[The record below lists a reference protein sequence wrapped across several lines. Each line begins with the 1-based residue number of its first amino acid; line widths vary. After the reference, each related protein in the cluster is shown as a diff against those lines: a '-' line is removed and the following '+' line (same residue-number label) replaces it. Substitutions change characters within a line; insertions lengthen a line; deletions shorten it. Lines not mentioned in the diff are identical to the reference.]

1 MKDLKIPISKM
12 RLRLI
17 CWDNYTTSPETIHL
31 FCTGIGNDNSFVY
44 VMVVSWYLLAAS
56 LIGLASVYLRGTR
69 YPPHG
74 LLWPHHRGPPGGGG
88 PCLKNLNDKP
98 AAWGVNHIRD
108 VHFGMVVCNINLS
121 NSWLLPRYI
130 VYLLKTKGRQFDNI
144 VVTGGTV
151 HSHYISLIT
160 WKIMTSVKA
169 IIWK

>member
-17 CWDNYTTSPETIHL
+17 CWDNYTTSPEIIHL
-31 FCTGIGNDNSFVY
+31 FCTGIGSDNSFVY

-74 LLWPHHRGPPGGGG
+74 LLWPHHRGQ
-88 PCLKNLNDKP
+88 CLKNLNDKP

>member
-17 CWDNYTTSPETIHL
+17 CWDNYTTSPEIIHL
-31 FCTGIGNDNSFVY
+31 FCTGIGIDNSFVY
-44 VMVVSWYLLAAS
+44 VMVVSWYLLSAS

-74 LLWPHHRGPPGGGG
+74 LLWPHHRGQ
-88 PCLKNLNDKP
+88 CLKNLNDKP

-121 NSWLLPRYI
+121 NSWFATQIYSLFAENKRSSIWQHCCHWWHCTFSL
-130 VYLLKTKGRQFDNI
+130 
-144 VVTGGTV
+144 
-151 HSHYISLIT
+151 HISDHMKDYDLC
-160 WKIMTSVKA
+160 
-169 IIWK
+169 